1 MKAKALLIVIIAL
14 ACQMQLTGLMA
25 KDTATRPASEIAIN
39 PVFLATGTLSTE
51 FETLVKPH
59 WSVGANLWYEYSDV
73 EARFAYL
80 KLLYHPY
87 HTNLKGFGIGASA
100 GMITRYREKDK
111 PNQKSSDTAPT
122 LGAIAQYNW
131 LLGKNDNWLLG
142 IGFNL
147 HAILKDYD
155 GNSPL
160 RRVDGDLRLMT
171 GYAW

>member
-39 PVFLATGTLSTE
+39 PVFLAAGTLSTE

-87 HTNLKGFGIGASA
+87 HTNLRVFGIGADRTPENGTSIKWLFSNA
-100 GMITRYREKDK
+100 
-111 PNQKSSDTAPT
+111 NAPSGQVNT
-122 LGAIAQYNW
+122 CSIQLQ
-131 LLGKNDNWLLG
+131 
-142 IGFNL
+142 
-147 HAILKDYD
+147 
-155 GNSPL
+155 
-160 RRVDGDLRLMT
+160 T
-171 GYAW
+171 